1 MGLSLQRAPDP
12 GADSRGSKQKKPSPS
27 PVQPLRLPKQAG
39 AAAPGTGR
47 ASPHPPSTGR
57 ASPHPAG
64 GVSPAR
70 RRPSLDVKSS
80 EVPAADRGARRS
92 LDMDSIAARKGAV
105 GGRGSP
111 PLEPAGGK
119 QPHPKAVAPKDAAA
133 ATQKTGKKPSVEAV
147 AGGRDAGGASSGA
160 ARFGRR
166 LLSLFGGGGG
176 FKSSSAA
183 STAATQPQQQPKPP
197 QTHISAGYAE
207 GASAH
212 GASGGDSPQL
222 LRTLSGSGHTQWS
235 RREATAAT
243 DVSASHLAHT
253 LTADT
258 SLPTSQLYDKLIS
271 SELSGSTAPAPG
283 SAGTAGVPAA
293 AQHRAPAAMA
303 SPDAAGKAGSDQSK
317 GTRFLHTVAR
327 PAQNPAVPQPP
338 SLAQVL
344 AAAEAEAQLPLRGGS
359 RGGRQRRS
367 SLDFTPA
374 LPAHLRAS
382 LDSSGLPSLTALGAA
397 QEVARLRSSLATP
410 LTAGASGAVVRS
422 FSPAGSASRVRP
434 SLEFFGGTAPTGSLR
449 GETRTGGGGGGHEA
463 AAAGPGSAPLP
474 VMTGVR
480 AAAPPTTKPAAAV
493 SPPPHGGAP
502 AAAGS
507 PVVGWRLRAL
517 RQPCSPTTAC
527 NRTRTGT
534 GMVQSFPDAPAA
546 AVAWA
551 SGGVS
556 SDPSG
561 TCADALATEREAHV
575 GVDSGPAG
583 RGARRSEVGEAAQAA
598 WAPRVPPLATLHPL
612 QAEPITGI
620 AGRAALVPSAP
631 GVGVAA
637 LRRDAAV
644 SQGGLGGGG
653 GGDVMDYVGRGRLQA
668 QPDCKALRL
677 AKNAISVFPG
687 GVLPLVAKLQL
698 LDLTGN
704 KLSGV
709 PGDLTRCSGLRTLL
723 LSHNSLAGVPDAV
736 FGLVRL
742 RRLELARCGLADVD
756 GAWFQL
762 TALKSRPTDANAL
775 SALVARRLGAA
786 AAVYVADVRHNAWR
800 SVPAE
805 VLRLNGLVVL
815 NASDND
821 IESLADGVTPQHL
834 GVLNLSF
841 NRLASLPAA
850 LGAAPVLQ
858 QMYLANNRLAD
869 LPRTFAC
876 LPMVDLF
883 LSENEF
889 EKVPVA
895 VLGMSQLAKLS
906 MACCRLAEGVGEMR
920 RLEGLQLE
928 GCPLPPT
935 EAALYA
941 ANPLLLVQ
949 VHNTALTSL
958 DLSGLGLD
966 KVPKLDRL
974 LGLTALDLSH
984 NRLTRPPTELLPLT
998 QLATLSLRDN
1008 PLVQPYAALLEAQF
1022 GSLSTVVLD
1031 HNCFTE
1037 LPPVLG
1043 RLPKLSILM
1052 ASSNP
1057 LPGSPLTPELL
1068 GGGLSRLQALLCGCV
1083 GLRLLDLSHNALRAL
1098 PSGLGA
1104 LSRLKSLKLHH
1115 NALPSVPRGLSC
1127 LGALTEL
1134 LLSHNP
1140 LPLQVGARVK
1150 AQS

>member
-1 MGLSLQRAPDP
+1 MHVTIVSSNPCLIAHKMDSAGSHNVGAVIEGLQNEYDRSAQFLNNLLQSLETHPRGRDNSGPLQQSRNKNEDNGDYGIQTGRIDEEKEGAEEDTFMGLSLQRAPDP

-317 GTRFLHTVAR
+317 GTRFLHSGSGVNQRQPNTPLLAPGSGLPATAAAPAYGLPWSGSFASSSASALCSPSMHTVAGGASAVAR

-397 QEVARLRSSLATP
+397 QEVGCMTLR
-410 LTAGASGAVVRS
+410 
-422 FSPAGSASRVRP
+422 
-434 SLEFFGGTAPTGSLR
+434 
-449 GETRTGGGGGGHEA
+449 
-463 AAAGPGSAPLP
+463 
-474 VMTGVR
+474 
-480 AAAPPTTKPAAAV
+480 
-493 SPPPHGGAP
+493 
-502 AAAGS
+502 
-507 PVVGWRLRAL
+507 W
-517 RQPCSPTTAC
+517 
-527 NRTRTGT
+527 
-534 GMVQSFPDAPAA
+534 
-546 AVAWA
+546 
-551 SGGVS
+551 
-556 SDPSG
+556 
-561 TCADALATEREAHV
+561 
-575 GVDSGPAG
+575 
-583 RGARRSEVGEAAQAA
+583 
-598 WAPRVPPLATLHPL
+598 
-612 QAEPITGI
+612 
-620 AGRAALVPSAP
+620 
-631 GVGVAA
+631 
-637 LRRDAAV
+637 
-644 SQGGLGGGG
+644 
-653 GGDVMDYVGRGRLQA
+653 
-668 QPDCKALRL
+668 
-677 AKNAISVFPG
+677 
-687 GVLPLVAKLQL
+687 
-698 LDLTGN
+698 
-704 KLSGV
+704 
-709 PGDLTRCSGLRTLL
+709 
-723 LSHNSLAGVPDAV
+723 
-736 FGLVRL
+736 
-742 RRLELARCGLADVD
+742 
-756 GAWFQL
+756 
-762 TALKSRPTDANAL
+762 
-775 SALVARRLGAA
+775 
-786 AAVYVADVRHNAWR
+786 
-800 SVPAE
+800 
-805 VLRLNGLVVL
+805 
-815 NASDND
+815 
-821 IESLADGVTPQHL
+821 
-834 GVLNLSF
+834 
-841 NRLASLPAA
+841 
-850 LGAAPVLQ
+850 
-858 QMYLANNRLAD
+858 
-869 LPRTFAC
+869 LPRT
-876 LPMVDLF
+876 PQ
-883 LSENEF
+883 LSS
-889 EKVPVA
+889 
-895 VLGMSQLAKLS
+895 LGNY
-906 MACCRLAEGVGEMR
+906 
-920 RLEGLQLE
+920 
-928 GCPLPPT
+928 P
-935 EAALYA
+935 
-941 ANPLLLVQ
+941 
-949 VHNTALTSL
+949 
-958 DLSGLGLD
+958 
-966 KVPKLDRL
+966 
-974 LGLTALDLSH
+974 
-984 NRLTRPPTELLPLT
+984 
-998 QLATLSLRDN
+998 
-1008 PLVQPYAALLEAQF
+1008 
-1022 GSLSTVVLD
+1022 
-1031 HNCFTE
+1031 CFTE
-1037 LPPVLG
+1037 
-1043 RLPKLSILM
+1043 
-1052 ASSNP
+1052 
-1057 LPGSPLTPELL
+1057 
-1068 GGGLSRLQALLCGCV
+1068 
-1083 GLRLLDLSHNALRAL
+1083 
-1098 PSGLGA
+1098 
-1104 LSRLKSLKLHH
+1104 
-1115 NALPSVPRGLSC
+1115 
-1127 LGALTEL
+1127 
-1134 LLSHNP
+1134 
-1140 LPLQVGARVK
+1140 
-1150 AQS
+1150 